1 MAAMAIIERTG
12 PAGETPALHNQ
23 PARKAS
29 GDALR
34 QRIAE
39 LLAQRPDLS
48 QRALAA
54 AMANIAPK
62 TFLCWLHR
70 TNADTEETLT
80 EVERVIGCI
89 ERGELLR
96 PGGDALTEADYAA
109 KPRRVRSAER
119 GVRNYYELA
128 TPRAIWDVLD
138 YALEHESIGLVIANY
153 GVGKTEAVA
162 RWMAKHRDEAVSI
175 EVISLM
181 GGHRVE
187 FLRAIAEASALP
199 NSGSALALFKRIVA
213 ELRATP
219 RLIVLDQAES
229 LTPRVF
235 AVVRELWDAVRLA
248 GSNFAVLAAPDLW
261 LRMHGSRSQQLGA
274 IRSRTWPTAVL
285 SGFTREEMAYVVRQ
299 EGISE
304 VDDEAFT
311 LWHKAAG
318 GSMRTLL
325 ASIDLIR
332 TKHAGRKVTEK
343 TIAGVA
349 GFLWGMKGR

>member
-1 MAAMAIIERTG
+1 MAAMAIMQTTTE
-12 PAGETPALHNQ
+12 A
-23 PARKAS
+23 ARKAS

-34 QRIAE
+34 KRIAE
-39 LLAQRPDLS
+39 LLAQRLDLS
-48 QRALAA
+48 LRGIYQ
-54 AMANIAPK
+54 AMSGISPATARSWYCRSNP
-62 TFLCWLHR
+62 
-70 TNADTEETLT
+70 DSEQTLT
-80 EVERVIGCI
+80 EVERIIGCI

-96 PGGDALTEADYAA
+96 PGGDALTEADYAGRPKA
-109 KPRRVRSAER
+109 EGGRRKAEGGR
-119 GVRNYYELA
+119 QFYVLA

-187 FLRAIAEASALP
+187 FLRAIAGELGLDTGGTSM
-199 NSGSALALFKRIVA
+199 ALFRRIVA
-213 ELRATP
+213 DLRATP
-219 RLIVLDQAES
+219 RLVILDQAES
-229 LTPRVF
+229 LTPRIF

-285 SGFTREEMAYVVRQ
+285 SGFTRDEMMYVVRQ

-311 LWHKAAG
+311 LWHKAVG

-332 TKHAGRKVTEK
+332 SKHAGRKVTEK

-349 GFLWGMKGR
+349 GFLWGMKTGR

>member
-1 MAAMAIIERTG
+1 MAIMQTTTE
-12 PAGETPALHNQ
+12 A
-23 PARKAS
+23 ARKAS

-34 QRIAE
+34 KRIAE
-39 LLAQRPDLS
+39 LLAQRMDLS
-48 QRALAA
+48 LSGIYQ
-54 AMANIAPK
+54 AMSGISPATARSWYCRSNP
-62 TFLCWLHR
+62 
-70 TNADTEETLT
+70 DSEQTLT

-96 PGGDALTEADYAA
+96 PGGDAFTEADYAGRPKA
-109 KPRRVRSAER
+109 EGGRRKAEGGR
-119 GVRNYYELA
+119 QFYVLA

-138 YALEHESIGLVIANY
+138 YALEHESIGLVIASY

-181 GGHRVE
+181 GGHRIE
-187 FLRAIAEASALP
+187 FLRAIAGELGLDTGGTSM
-199 NSGSALALFKRIVA
+199 ALFRRIVA
-213 ELRATP
+213 DLRATP
-219 RLIVLDQAES
+219 RLIILDQAES
-229 LTPRVF
+229 LTPRIF

-248 GSNFAVLAAPDLW
+248 GANFAVLAAPDLW

-311 LWHKAAG
+311 LWHKAVG

-332 TKHAGRKVTEK
+332 SKHAGRKVTEK

-349 GFLWGMKGR
+349 GFLWGMKTGR

>member
-1 MAAMAIIERTG
+1 MAAMAIMQTTTE
-12 PAGETPALHNQ
+12 A
-23 PARKAS
+23 ARKAS
-29 GDALR
+29 GDVLR
-34 QRIAE
+34 KRIAE
-39 LLAQRPDLS
+39 LLAQRLDLS
-48 QRALAA
+48 LRGIAQ
-54 AMANIAPK
+54 AMANISAK
-62 TFLCWLHR
+62 TFTCWYYR
-70 TNADTEETLT
+70 TNADTEQTLT
-80 EVERVIGCI
+80 EVERVIRCI

-119 GVRNYYELA
+119 GVRNYYDLA

-187 FLRAIAEASALP
+187 FLRAIAGELGLDIGGTSM
-199 NSGSALALFKRIVA
+199 ALFRRIVA

-219 RLIVLDQAES
+219 RLIILDQAES
-229 LTPRVF
+229 LTPRIF
-235 AVVRELWDAVRLA
+235 AVVRELWDGVRLA
-248 GSNFAVLAAPDLW
+248 GANFAVLAAPDLW

-311 LWHKAAG
+311 LWHKAVG

-332 TKHAGRKVTEK
+332 SKHAGRKVTEK

-349 GFLWGMKGR
+349 GFLWGMKTGR